1 MTFQEYLAKARQDDA
16 QGPAS
21 VTACSW
27 RRGRPARHGSTG
39 PVLPPGHGA
48 WPG

>member
-1 MTFQEYLAKARQDDA
+1 MTFHEYLAKARQDDA
-16 QGPAS
+16 QRAGQRDRLIL
-21 VTACSW
+21 TA
-27 RRGRPARHGSTG
+27 RQAPRHGGTA